1 MGVIIPVL
9 LNIFDTRESL
19 MNLMKTLIDR
29 EVSRTGEHT
38 DIQLWGF
45 GIGAYSDTENEA
57 ELFRGNSTCTRLLS
71 HFARTHGYNYLRS
84 LIIPLMKTMGSLPPG
99 RGYVLDPSKVTDDE
113 LHQNLKNVEV
123 VASSFLSIVSS
134 SLPALPS

>member
-1 MGVIIPVL
+1 
-9 LNIFDTRESL
+9 

-29 EVSRTGEHT
+29 EVSRTGEYN
-38 DIQLWGF
+38 G
-45 GIGAYSDTENEA
+45 GVSRSAGAHRDVENET

-99 RGYVLDPSKVTDDE
+99 CGYVLDPSKVTDDQE
-113 LHQNLKNVEV
+113 LRQNLKNVEV

>member
-1 MGVIIPVL
+1 MLPDSCCVFHSI
-9 LNIFDTRESL
+9 S
-19 MNLMKTLIDR
+19 
-29 EVSRTGEHT
+29 
-38 DIQLWGF
+38 IQRD
-45 GIGAYSDTENEA
+45 AENEA

-71 HFARTHGYNYLRS
+71 HFARIHGYNYLRS

-99 RGYVLDPSKVTDDE
+99 CGYVLDPTKVADE
-113 LHQNLKNVEV
+113 QELRQNLKNVEV

>member
-1 MGVIIPVL
+1 
-9 LNIFDTRESL
+9 

-29 EVSRTGEHT
+29 EVSRTGEYSGRISRST
-38 DIQLWGF
+38 
-45 GIGAYSDTENEA
+45 GAHWDAENET

-99 RGYVLDPSKVTDDE
+99 CGYILDSSKVTDDE
-113 LHQNLKNVEV
+113 LRQNLKNVEV